1 MGERETGE
9 SHARVRLALPQ
20 RPEPAVPADL
30 LGGQEHECERTL
42 ESAQPLHCVPTS
54 AGRSDTWHTAACHS
68 AGPGSAVFTAPPS
81 TRKASRCGDP
91 GAGIP
96 AVPQGPAVLFLAF
109 QAEGSVGGG
118 EVTAEREPGSRR
130 AGCLAVCTA
139 LTCTFSFNSQDVH
152 TRDELRPPL
161 HRAGRGAGKPSRSH
175 EPPSSVSDWKSR
187 IKVYIFL
194 SFSSHQ
200 IVISGGPKNV

>member
-42 ESAQPLHCVPTS
+42 ESAQPLNCVPTS
-54 AGRSDTWHTAACHS
+54 AGGSDTWRTAACHS

-91 GAGIP
+91 CCP
-96 AVPQGPAVLFLAF
+96 PRPRSAF
-109 QAEGSVGGG
+109 PGLSGGG
-118 EVTAEREPGSRR
+118 ERGGRGSDSREGTGFSQSWVPGS
-130 AGCLAVCTA
+130 
-139 LTCTFSFNSQDVH
+139 VH
-152 TRDELRPPL
+152 SA
-161 HRAGRGAGKPSRSH
+161 HVH
-175 EPPSSVSDWKSR
+175 
-187 IKVYIFL
+187 FL
-194 SFSSHQ
+194 
-200 IVISGGPKNV
+200 I